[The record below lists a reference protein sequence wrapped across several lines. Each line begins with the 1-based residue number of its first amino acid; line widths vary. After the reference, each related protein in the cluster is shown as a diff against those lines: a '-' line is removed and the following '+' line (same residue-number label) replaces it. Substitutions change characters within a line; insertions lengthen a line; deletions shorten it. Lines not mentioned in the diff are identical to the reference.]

1 MSEPM
6 DPTGPMD
13 PIATSDPSGSIAPS
27 GPTAS
32 TADAARLRLAQ
43 AQHALLSAL
52 VADAPP
58 PAGHDPQR
66 LQTQRRALLGK
77 RAEVV
82 AKVAPELPEI
92 LGADFR
98 RLFLDHARGRPMR
111 HGYRQDAL
119 DFAARLLETDG
130 ALTGPGQRERLAAWR
145 EAHATADRATARTA
159 AARPP
164 SARLATAWR
173 TLRSR
178 VTRKATDL

>member
-1 MSEPM
+1 MP
-6 DPTGPMD
+6 P
-13 PIATSDPSGSIAPS
+13 SD
-27 GPTAS
+27 PTAS

-66 LQTQRRALLGK
+66 LRTQRQALLGK

-82 AKVAPELPEI
+82 AKVAPELPAI

-130 ALTGPGQRERLAAWR
+130 ALTDPGQRERLAAWR
-145 EAHATADRATARTA
+145 EAHATPDRATDHTA
-159 AARPP
+159 EARPP
-164 SARLATAWR
+164 SARLASAWR

>member
-1 MSEPM
+1 MSEH
-6 DPTGPMD
+6 MD
-13 PIATSDPSGSIAPS
+13 PIGPSDLTAPS
-27 GPTAS
+27 
-32 TADAARLRLAQ
+32 ADAARLRLAR

-52 VADAPP
+52 VADGPT

-66 LQTQRRALLGK
+66 LRTQRRALLGK

-82 AKVAPELPEI
+82 AKVAPELPDI

-145 EAHATADRATARTA
+145 EAHEVADRAADRTA
-159 AARPP
+159 PARPP
-164 SARLATAWR
+164 STRLATAWR